1 MKKNTKRKISS
12 KSNDASATSDSSS
25 STQTARTKKSAKQKK
40 QVIAT
45 ENPVLFEKFR
55 LLEAKANEA
64 INARRV
70 FTIIGG
76 FEVIRQCLSERN
88 WIEKVN
94 ESVTSPMD
102 NGYENLDRLVDDAKN
117 GNEAEKK
124 ILSKMVRSSPAHF
137 IWQPKHF
144 QLPPNLC
151 HPLKNRIV
159 RSKVSDF
166 TIKEGLTNLANNIH
180 WYQSEGVSE
189 LNYQRTHFLNDRLN
203 RDAFVEDFRLTATS
217 SFLVYLNHAC
227 EFIEHFHE
235 QGTISTECILFA
247 IQKIEHAMKIKD
259 HQDIDGLRLSSF
271 KNLLQ
276 VKLKV
281 VTLK

>member
-1 MKKNTKRKISS
+1 MKKNSKRKIS
-12 KSNDASATSDSSS
+12 KIHNDPSANSDSSS
-25 STQTARTKKSAKQKK
+25 STQPARTKKSAKQKK
-40 QVIAT
+40 QIIAT

-55 LLEAKANEA
+55 LLEAKAHET

-76 FEVIRQCLSERN
+76 FEVIRQCLIDRN

-94 ESVTSPMD
+94 ENLANPTD

-117 GNEAEKK
+117 GNESEKK

-137 IWQPKHF
+137 IWQPKHY

-151 HPLKNRIV
+151 HPLKNRII

-180 WYQSEGVSE
+180 WYQNEGVSE

-217 SFLVYLNHAC
+217 SFLLYLSHAC
-227 EFIEHFHE
+227 EFMEHFHE
-235 QGTISTECILFA
+235 QGTISTECIIFA
-247 IQKIEHAMKIKD
+247 IQKIEHAIKIKD
-259 HQDIDGLRLSSF
+259 HQDIDGLRISSF
-271 KNLLQ
+271 KNLIQ
-276 VKLKV
+276 VNIFN
-281 VTLK
+281 